1 MSDSLGA
8 TTSKRYVWINLKST
22 RQIKSND
29 ILYSNKLMKGEI
41 ELSPQLLLVT
51 FRSDLLI

>member
-8 TTSKRYVWINLKST
+8 TTSKRYVWINLKLT

-29 ILYSNKLMKGEI
+29 IFYSNKLMKGEI

>member
-1 MSDSLGA
+1 MPDSLGA
-8 TTSKRYVWINLKST
+8 ITSKKVCVDNLKLT

-41 ELSPQLLLVT
+41 ELSP
-51 FRSDLLI
+51 